1 VGLNQEEI
9 IFKIRYVKIFA
20 ELYDKYLEVQNVKK
34 KDFFYIEQKNEAYY
48 VIAANTEFV
57 LFMDYNQFENRDKL
71 HQAIKDLFKWI
82 KAEES
87 SYFIKI

>member
-1 VGLNQEEI
+1 
-9 IFKIRYVKIFA
+9 
-20 ELYDKYLEVQNVKK
+20 
-34 KDFFYIEQKNEAYY
+34 